1 MERTLDP
8 AGGVARKFRITEEGL
23 RLLTE
28 QREGIVTGLSTVVA
42 DWTPE
47 RLERFIA
54 DLRQF
59 NTDIDRITGR
69 PWPRIPDDT
78 DPAGRGGCR

>member
-8 AGGVARKFRITEEGL
+8 SGGVARKFRITQQGL
-23 RLLTE
+23 RLLAE

-42 DWTPE
+42 EWTPE
-47 RLERFIA
+47 HLDRFIG

-59 NTDIDRITGR
+59 NTDIERITGR
-69 PWPRIPDDT
+69 PWPRN
-78 DPAGRGGCR
+78 AGD